1 MVAVPGP
8 TEAKYMLSK
17 YADEML
23 GKVVSYGKD
32 ALKSAARTVVP
43 LAVGAGVGLMTGNA
57 GYGVTAG

>member
-1 MVAVPGP
+1 
-8 TEAKYMLSK
+8 MLSK

-32 ALKSAARTVVP
+32 VLKSAIKTAVP
-43 LAVGAGVGLMTGNA
+43 LAVGAGVGLATGNP